1 MNEITATATTARGA
15 VTVRVHPGGA
25 LSELTLAAP
34 AFGLGP
40 SGLAAAILD
49 AVRQAT
55 ALANQRT
62 KHALDAVLAGLG
74 DPDRVILGLDQDAAL
89 TERAEAT
96 TPQSWRSA

>member
-1 MNEITATATTARGA
+1 MSEITATASTRGGA

-34 AFGLGP
+34 ALDLGA
-40 SGLAAAILD
+40 SALAGAILD

-62 KHALDAVLAGLG
+62 KHALGAVLAGLG
-74 DPDRVILGLDQDAAL
+74 DPDREILGLDQDDTL
-89 TERAEAT
+89 TEGAEAT
-96 TPQSWRSA
+96 TPQSWRTS